1 VQARAQLGTS
11 QAAITTQPAFWP
23 SGTAAGACRSAT
35 INHQY
40 LVALITTLA
49 NAVDTARDQHRDI
62 VLAELSVKPIEPA
75 RSFPCG
81 RPSAGHP

>member
-1 VQARAQLGTS
+1 
-11 QAAITTQPAFWP
+11 
-23 SGTAAGACRSAT
+23 
-35 INHQY
+35 
-40 LVALITTLA
+40 VAERLITTLA
-49 NAVDTARDQHRDI
+49 NAVDAARDQHRDI